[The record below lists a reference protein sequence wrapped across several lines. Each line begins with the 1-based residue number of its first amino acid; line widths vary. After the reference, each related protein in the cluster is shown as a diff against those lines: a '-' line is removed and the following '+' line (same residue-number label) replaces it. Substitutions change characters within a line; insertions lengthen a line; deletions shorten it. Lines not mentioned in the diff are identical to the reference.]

1 MSESNLAD
9 DVRKIKLQL
18 AKLEARVV
26 RLESEPS
33 LPSGRP
39 PLEKKPSI
47 NEFII
52 EKEVSTDTDKTL
64 VIAYYLEKFEGL
76 SEFNT
81 DDLSQGFKRA
91 KEPPPGNLNETVNKN
106 VRKGYLMESGQKEGK
121 KAWAL
126 TNSGDEFV
134 DTGLGRGQIK

>member
-9 DVRKIKLQL
+9 DVSKIKHQL
-18 AKLEARVV
+18 AKLETRVAK
-26 RLESEPS
+26 LESEQS
-33 LPSGRP
+33 LPRRRSSVER
-39 PLEKKPSI
+39 PSI

-52 EKEVSTDTDKTL
+52 TKGISTDTDKTL

-76 SEFNT
+76 SESNT
-81 DDLSQGFKRA
+81 DDLSRGFKRA

-106 VRKGYLMESGQKEGK
+106 VRKGYLMETGQKEGK

-126 TNSGDEFV
+126 TNSGNNFV
-134 DTGLGRGQIK
+134 ETSLGRDSVR